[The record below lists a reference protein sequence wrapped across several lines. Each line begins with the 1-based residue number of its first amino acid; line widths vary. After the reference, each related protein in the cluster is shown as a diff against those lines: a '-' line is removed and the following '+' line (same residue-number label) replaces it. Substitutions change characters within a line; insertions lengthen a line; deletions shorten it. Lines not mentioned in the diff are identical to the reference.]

1 MPDTTTEDFAEAT
14 ATRLKENATSV
25 IRTLSGKDCATG
37 ISRATSDHNSRWKR
51 VLIVDDAIMIR
62 KMIRRILSSRF
73 DIVDELENGQQA
85 LDMVRA
91 SLAYG
96 EEAWYDII
104 TMDYQ
109 MPVMDGVTATRRI
122 RPIGYTGQ
130 IIGATG
136 NALGEDV
143 ITFLSSG
150 ANVVL
155 KKPLT
160 IAAFEEYLK
169 SCDCSDD

>member
-1 MPDTTTEDFAEAT
+1 
-14 ATRLKENATSV
+14 
-25 IRTLSGKDCATG
+25 
-37 ISRATSDHNSRWKR
+37 
-51 VLIVDDAIMIR
+51 
-62 KMIRRILSSRF
+62 
-73 DIVDELENGQQA
+73 
-85 LDMVRA
+85 MVTA
-91 SLAYG
+91 SLAHG

-122 RPIGYTGQ
+122 RQIGYTGQ

-150 ANVVL
+150 SNVVL